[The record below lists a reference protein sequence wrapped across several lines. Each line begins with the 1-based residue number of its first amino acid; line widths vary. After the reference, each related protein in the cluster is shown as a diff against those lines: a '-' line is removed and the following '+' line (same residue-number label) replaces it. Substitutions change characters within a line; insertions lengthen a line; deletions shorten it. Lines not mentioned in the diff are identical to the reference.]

1 MTDSPQSSIPA
12 GRSPARLLAAALPRR
27 LSIFLL
33 LAALLL
39 GTPVSLDAAPS
50 QAQDGSSDASL
61 RDLYISGAPFT
72 EPFDPARTEYAAT
85 VGQNQSTAYVRARVN
100 HSEATAA
107 VPGTRSI
114 PGGWFI
120 VSLDPRPAN
129 ITVLVTAADGS
140 TTRTYTIGIDGQLPA
155 SASAPEEPA
164 PEEPTPTPEPVKR
177 TPEPDTQPEQ
187 QQRQDAPPSSD
198 ATLSRLQIFMTDNT
212 GPDAGWIV
220 TPKGSA
226 HALTPAF
233 DPQITQY
240 EVRIPESAYSS
251 AEDTFGNGPRITAV
265 VASDAPAPVTFLVTG
280 QRLGGE
286 TRDPKR
292 APVRPDTH
300 PATAEGEGE
309 GNGPWASGPWG
320 TPPGY
325 TWVDVKVT
333 AADGKTVKTYSVK
346 VEYGPTGD
354 PRNVKLTPGD
364 KQLTLTWEH
373 PASGKAHNYFARWR
387 KAGTT
392 TWLNTGQRDTALDS
406 AITGAEGGAWV
417 WSQGS
422 NPLTFTITGLENGI
436 EYEVQLEALMGGGR
450 NIGRNV
456 PDERKDDWITSGW
469 VAARQTPVKPKTEL
483 TITPA
488 NPTREYGGTD
498 DLSYTVGGLAPGDAA
513 ASVVTGA
520 LARATGDDMGSYA
533 INMGTLAIAGAYAD
547 TYTLPASPS
556 VATYAITAK
565 AITAISG
572 VTVDS
577 RPADGTTDATFDTG
591 NARGT
596 GVLSSEL
603 ADFRAGGLQVSGS
616 FAAATAGTHDVS
628 VTYSLQDH
636 GSFKAGNYTLAST
649 TDTLRGEITAGG
661 IRLSPTDDDGVLRFS
676 EGRMIG
682 DSSIVGFTKLIRPV
696 TVTQGMTS
704 VHYIALKHPPTADVT
719 IYLKTDP
726 PSFFEKAIHVPRTA
740 HFSASSYEPGAVG
753 EALGYIVTHD
763 AIGTFTITH
772 VGVSDDPRYNGDL
785 DTLTVQVIRAKPGEC
800 RTLAAP
806 SVTMSESGEVWAT
819 SGPAACAGRIIDG
832 YTLEVSENGGP
843 WRLLDN
849 YLTPHTPGRTKKPT
863 SKSFREAAT
872 LPDTAVNGSEYR
884 VRGRGYIVGK
894 YPRDTTDW
902 LTTSFTFTGEPAV
915 VVGAPVRQPGVQ
927 APNGSTDYDVDND
940 GLIEVSTLAQL
951 NAMRWDPD
959 GNGYA
964 YLLEPYAAAFPDAMN
979 GMGCPSS
986 WCSGYEL
993 ANDLDFDTNG
1003 NGEADAGDAY
1013 WNGGGG
1019 WHPVGVPCWTWGSV
1033 CLGSGP
1039 FSGVFEGNGNVIRN
1053 LYINRTSSE
1062 WTWWRNRSYENQGL
1076 FGASRGVIRN
1086 VGLESVNVTGTE
1098 NVGGLVGLNKGR
1110 IIRSYVTGSVNGLH
1124 AVGGLVGLSYE
1135 FGTIVESYSTAS
1147 VVGLMPQSW
1156 NGRYIGGLVGYN
1168 DDGAVIASYAAG
1180 RVSGQALA
1188 TGGLIGYGSVKSSVT
1203 ASYSTSVVSSWAS
1216 LTTGLGRGGNAV
1228 SSYWDTQTSGQSG
1241 SSLGAGK
1248 TTAELQTPTGYT
1260 GIYANWNRDLD
1271 GDGNG
1276 DDPWD
1281 FGTDSQYPVLKN
1293 TGPSVAGQRP
1303 GTTDDPAA
1311 EQPADP
1317 PPGFGDRDYDADDDG
1332 LIEVSNLAQL
1342 DAIRWD
1348 EDGDGSAL
1356 KTANWVVYV
1365 DGSLV
1370 MDGEVDL
1377 HAAAFPNAAPGMGC
1391 PSSGCTGYELAA
1403 DLDFDTNGNGAA
1415 DATDA
1420 YWNGGSGWSPISL
1433 TGFTAVF
1440 EGNGHTI
1447 RNLFI
1452 DRSSDANVGL
1462 FEAVVIPSVVRN
1474 VVLESVDVTGG
1485 ERVGGLAGQASGTI
1499 SGVSVSGSVSGE
1511 SAVGGLVGYTL
1522 PSGVITGSHSTA
1534 SVTGTKPRSEGG
1546 RDVGGLVGYNEGAVR
1561 ASYATGAV
1569 SGKANNTGGLVGFN
1583 SGAVIASYARLDV
1596 TGSGRYI
1603 GGLAG
1608 SHYAGA
1614 ITFSYAAGAT
1624 AGGTDAGGLVGHRGG
1639 SITASYWD
1647 SDESQAT
1654 GPGGE
1659 GKTTAELQTPTD
1671 YTGIYANWNVD
1682 LDGDG
1687 SADDPWDFGTSC
1699 QYPVLKY
1706 GGLNPD
1712 DQSSPCGPATVK
1724 VDDAPVDDAPVEEET
1739 VPEAP
1744 PTPGQTEPYNVQVT
1758 PGDGTLTVTWTVAPR
1773 EGLED
1778 DAIRHALRW
1787 SQQSGVWANPAGP
1800 SGAAEDGIVVEGG
1813 VASYTITGLDNGV
1826 ATGVFVRSF
1835 TDSSYSE
1842 RSQHSSQWIRVKGE
1856 HTTPKA
1862 AG

>member
-1 MTDSPQSSIPA
+1 MFGGGSRPCIAVGALAVLIITLSLFALSPPPA
-12 GRSPARLLAAALPRR
+12 
-27 LSIFLL
+27 
-33 LAALLL
+33 
-39 GTPVSLDAAPS
+39 
-50 QAQDGSSDASL
+50 QAQDASSDASL
-61 RDLYISGAPFT
+61 RDLYISGSPFT

-187 QQRQDAPPSSD
+187 QQRQDAPRSSD
-198 ATLSRLQIFMTDNT
+198 ATLSRLQIFMTDNS

-251 AEDTFGNGPRITAV
+251 AEDFFGHGPRITAV

-280 QRLGGE
+280 RRLGGE

-309 GNGPWASGPWG
+309 GNGPWASGPWA
-320 TPPGY
+320 TPAGY

-333 AADGKTVKTYSVK
+333 AADGTTAKTYSVR

-364 KQLTLTWEH
+364 RQLTLTWEH
-373 PASGKAHNYFARWR
+373 PASGEAQNYFARWR

-392 TWLNTGQRDTALDS
+392 TWLNSGQLRHTALKS
-406 AITGAEGGAWV
+406 AITGAKGGTWV

-422 NPLTFTITGLENGI
+422 SPLTYTITGLENGA
-436 EYEVQLEALMGGGR
+436 EYVVELEALVGGGR
-450 NIGRNV
+450 SYYGHNV
-456 PDERKDDWITSGW
+456 PDERKDDWLASGW
-469 VAARQTPVKPKTEL
+469 VAARATPAEPKTEL

-488 NPTREYGGTD
+488 SPTREYGGTD

-513 ASVVTGA
+513 AGVVTGA
-520 LARATGDDMGSYA
+520 LARATGDDTGSYA

-547 TYTLPASPS
+547 KYTLPSSPS

-565 AITAISG
+565 EITAVSG
-572 VTVDS
+572 VTVNS
-577 RPADGTTDATFDTG
+577 RTADGTTDATFDTG

-603 ADFRAGGLQVSGS
+603 ADFRAGGLQVSGT
-616 FAAATAGTHDVS
+616 FNAATAGTHDVS

-636 GSFKAGNYTLAST
+636 GSFKASNYTLAST

-661 IRLSPTDDDGVLRFS
+661 IYLSPNEDDGVLRFS

-696 TVTQGMTS
+696 TVAQGMTA

-719 IYLKTDP
+719 IYLKSDP
-726 PSFFEKAIHVPRTA
+726 PSFFEKASHVQRTA
-740 HFSASSYEPGAVG
+740 HFSAGSYQPGAVG
-753 EALGYIVTHD
+753 EALGYIVTRD

-806 SVTMSESGEVWAT
+806 SVIMDESGEVWAT
-819 SGPAACAGRIIDG
+819 SGPAACAGRIVDG
-832 YTLEVSENGGP
+832 YQLEVSENGGP
-843 WRLLDN
+843 WKQLDA
-849 YLTPHTPGRTKKPT
+849 YLTPHTPGRSKKPT
-863 SKSFREAAT
+863 SKAFREAGT
-872 LPDTAVNGSEYR
+872 LPDSAVNGSEYR

-902 LTTSFTFTGEPAV
+902 LTTSFAFTGKAAV
-915 VVGAPVRQPGVQ
+915 IIGAPVRQPGVQ
-927 APNGSTDYDVDND
+927 LPNGSTDYDVDND

-1013 WNGGGG
+1013 WNGGAG
-1019 WHPVGVPCWTWGSV
+1019 WHPVGVACWTWGSV

-1053 LYINRTSSE
+1053 LYLNRTSSE
-1062 WTWWRNRSYENQGL
+1062 RTWWRNRSYENQGL
-1076 FGASRGVIRN
+1076 FGASRGIIRN
-1086 VGLESVNVTGTE
+1086 VGLESVNVAGME

-1110 IIRSYVTGSVNGLH
+1110 IIRSYVTGSVTGLH
-1124 AVGGLVGLSYE
+1124 AVGGLVGLSYVS
-1135 FGTIVESYSTAS
+1135 GTIVESYSTAS
-1147 VVGLMPQSW
+1147 VVGRMPQSLM
-1156 NGRYIGGLVGYN
+1156 GRYIGGLVGFN

-1203 ASYSTSVVSSWAS
+1203 ASYSTSVVSSWGS
-1216 LTTGLGRGGNAV
+1216 LTTGLGRGGDAV

-1241 SSLGAGK
+1241 SSLGVGK
-1248 TTAELQTPTGYT
+1248 TTAELQAPTGYT

-1271 GDGNG
+1271 GDGNA

-1281 FGTDSQYPVLKN
+1281 FGTGSQYPVLKN
-1293 TGPSVAGQRP
+1293 AGPSVAGQRP
-1303 GTTDDPAA
+1303 GSSDDPAA
-1311 EQPADP
+1311 GQPADSP
-1317 PPGFGDRDYDADDDG
+1317 SAFGDKDYDADDDG
-1332 LIEVSNLAQL
+1332 LIDVSGLGQL
-1342 DAIRWD
+1342 NAIRWD
-1348 EDGDGSAL
+1348 LDGDGSPGNNEYYA
-1356 KTANWVVYV
+1356 Y
-1365 DGSLV
+1365 
-1370 MDGEVDL
+1370 
-1377 HAAAFPNAAPGMGC
+1377 FPDAMADMGC
-1391 PSSGCTGYELAA
+1391 PSSGCVGYELTAS
-1403 DLDFDTNGNGAA
+1403 LDFDTDASGGANSA
-1415 DATDA
+1415 DA
-1420 YWNGGSGWSPISL
+1420 YWNGGAGWTPIGYGPDDGPIDHGVGDFS
-1433 TGFTAVF
+1433 AVF
-1440 EGNGHTI
+1440 EGNDFAI
-1447 RNLFI
+1447 RSLFV
-1452 DRSSDANVGL
+1452 SSTGDGAGL
-1462 FEAVVIPSVVRN
+1462 FSGIASGGTVRSLT
-1474 VVLESVDVTGG
+1474 LESVGVTAVGQ
-1485 ERVGGLAGQASGTI
+1485 VGGLVGRNAGSI
-1499 SGVSVSGSVSGE
+1499 SGVSVSGEVTGRNS
-1511 SAVGGLVGYTL
+1511 VGGVAGASVA
-1522 PSGVITGSHSTA
+1522 SGVITAGRSTA

-1561 ASYATGAV
+1561 ASYAAGAV
-1569 SGKANNTGGLVGFN
+1569 SGRANNTGGLVGFN

-1614 ITFSYAAGAT
+1614 ITASYAAGAT

-1647 SDESQAT
+1647 SDESQAA

-1659 GKTTAELQTPTD
+1659 GKTTSELQTPTG
-1671 YTGIYANWNVD
+1671 YTGIYANWNAD

-1699 QYPVLKY
+1699 QYPVLKH
-1706 GGLNPD
+1706 GGLSPD

-1724 VDDAPVDDAPVEEET
+1724 VEAAPVEDAPVEDAPVEDAPVEEET

-1744 PTPGQTEPYNVQVT
+1744 PTPGQTEPYNVRVT

-1787 SQQSGVWANPAGP
+1787 SQQSGVWANPPGP
-1800 SGAAEDGIVVEGG
+1800 SGAHEDGIVVEGG
-1813 VASYTITGLDNGV
+1813 VASYTITGLQNGV

-1842 RSQHSSQWIRVKGE
+1842 RSEHSSQWIRVKGE

>member
-1 MTDSPQSSIPA
+1 MFGGGSRPCIAVGALAVLIVTLSLFALSPPPA
-12 GRSPARLLAAALPRR
+12 
-27 LSIFLL
+27 
-33 LAALLL
+33 
-39 GTPVSLDAAPS
+39 
-50 QAQDGSSDASL
+50 QAQDASSDASL

-85 VGQNQSTAYVRARVN
+85 VGQNQSTAFVRVRVN

-155 SASAPEEPA
+155 ASTPEETAPEET
-164 PEEPTPTPEPVKR
+164 TPTPEPVVR
-177 TPEPDTQPEQ
+177 TPEPDTQPEL
-187 QQRQDAPPSSD
+187 QRQDAPPSSD

-212 GPDAGWIV
+212 GPDAGWYV

-226 HALTPAF
+226 FTLTPAF

-280 QRLGGE
+280 RRLGGE

-292 APVRPDTH
+292 APVRPETH
-300 PATAEGEGE
+300 PATAVGEGE
-309 GNGPWASGPWG
+309 GNGPWASGPWA

-364 KQLTLTWEH
+364 GQLTLTWEH

-422 NPLTFTITGLENGI
+422 HPLTYTITGLENGV
-436 EYEVQLEALMGGGR
+436 EYEVQLEALVGGGR
-450 NIGRNV
+450 NIDRNV
-456 PDERKDDWITSGW
+456 PDERKDDWLASGW

-520 LARATGDDMGSYA
+520 LARATGDDAGSYA
-533 INMGTLAIAGAYAD
+533 INLGTLAIAGAYAD
-547 TYTLPASPS
+547 KYTLPSSPS

-565 AITAISG
+565 EITAISG
-572 VTVDS
+572 VTVNS
-577 RPADGTTDATFDTG
+577 RTADGTTDATFDTG
-591 NARGT
+591 NAQGT

-616 FAAATAGTHDVS
+616 FNAATAGTHDVS

-649 TDTLRGEITAGG
+649 TDTLRGEITAGS
-661 IRLSPTDDDGVLRFS
+661 IHLSPTEDDGVLRFS

-696 TVTQGMTS
+696 TVTQGMTA

-719 IYLKTDP
+719 ITLKMDP
-726 PSFFEKAIHVPRTA
+726 PSFFEKAYHVQRSA
-740 HFSASSYEPGAVG
+740 HFSASSYQPGAVG
-753 EALGYIVTHD
+753 EALGYVVTHD
-763 AIGTFTITH
+763 AIGTFTITY

-785 DTLTVQVIRAKPGEC
+785 DTITVQVIRSKPGEC

-806 SVTMSESGEVWAT
+806 SVSIDERGEVWAT
-819 SGPAACAGRIIDG
+819 SGPGTCAGRIVDG
-832 YTLEVSENGGP
+832 YTVEVSENDGP
-843 WRLLDN
+843 WKFLDN
-849 YLTPHTPGRTKKPT
+849 YVTPRSPGHARKPT
-863 SKSFREAAT
+863 SKSFREATT
-872 LPDTAVNGSEYR
+872 LPDAAVNGAEYR
-884 VRGRGYIVGK
+884 VRGRGNTSEEYAGPVK
-894 YPRDTTDW
+894 YPTDW
-902 LTTSFTFTGEPAV
+902 LTTKFTFTGEAAV
-915 VVGAPVRQPGVQ
+915 IVGAPVRQPGAQ
-927 APNGSTDYDVDND
+927 LPNGSTDYDVDDD

-964 YLLEPYAAAFPDAMN
+964 YLLDPYAVAFPDAMN

-1013 WNGGGG
+1013 WNGGAG
-1019 WHPVGVPCWTWGSV
+1019 WHPVGVACWRYGSD

-1039 FSGVFEGNGNVIRN
+1039 FTGVFEGNGNVIRN
-1053 LYINRTSSE
+1053 LYINRTATA
-1062 WTWWRNRSYENQGL
+1062 WGWWRDRSYENQGL

-1086 VGLESVNVTGTE
+1086 VGLESVNVTGTKH
-1098 NVGGLVGLNKGR
+1098 VGGMVGLNRGR
-1110 IIRSYVTGSVNGLH
+1110 IIRSYVTGSITGPH
-1124 AVGGLVGLSYE
+1124 AAGGLVGRLFNGS
-1135 FGTIVESYSTAS
+1135 IIESYSTAS

-1156 NGRYIGGLVGYN
+1156 NGKYIGGLVGYN

-1188 TGGLIGYGSVKSSVT
+1188 TGGLIGYGTVKSSVT
-1203 ASYSTSVVSSWAS
+1203 ASYSTSVVSSWGS

-1248 TTAELQTPTGYT
+1248 TTAELQAPTGYT

-1281 FGTDSQYPVLKN
+1281 FGTGSQYPVLKN

-1303 GTTDDPAA
+1303 ESSDDPAA
-1311 EQPADP
+1311 EQPT
-1317 PPGFGDRDYDADDDG
+1317 FRDRDYDADDDG
-1332 LIEVSNLAQL
+1332 LIEVSNLDQL
-1342 DAIRWD
+1342 NAIRWD
-1348 EDGDGSAL
+1348 EDGDGSAG
-1356 KTANWVVYV
+1356 KIENWVVDV

-1370 MDGEVDL
+1370 IDGDVDR
-1377 HAAAFPNAAPGMGC
+1377 HAIAFPNAAPGMGC
-1391 PSSGCTGYELAA
+1391 PSSGCIGYELAA
-1403 DLDFDTNGNGAA
+1403 DLDFDTNRNGAA
-1415 DATDA
+1415 DAGDE
-1420 YWNGGSGWSPISL
+1420 YWDGGSGWSPIAL

-1462 FEAVVIPSVVRN
+1462 FEAVVIPAVVRN

-1511 SAVGGLVGYTL
+1511 SAVGGLVGHTL
-1522 PSGVITGSHSTA
+1522 PSGVVTGSHSTA

-1546 RDVGGLVGYNEGAVR
+1546 RDVGGLVGYNAGAVR
-1561 ASYATGAV
+1561 ASYVTGAV

-1624 AGGTDAGGLVGHRGG
+1624 AGGTDAGSLVGHRGG

-1659 GKTTAELQTPTD
+1659 GKTTAELQTPTG

-1724 VDDAPVDDAPVEEET
+1724 VEDAPDNAAPVEDAPVEDAPVEDAPVEEET

-1787 SQQSGVWANPAGP
+1787 SQQSGVWANPPGP

-1835 TDSSYSE
+1835 TDGSYSE
-1842 RSQHSSQWIRVKGE
+1842 RSEHSSQWVRVKGE